1 MSRTD
6 ATATTVH
13 ALYQRENTPLPVRRR
28 RAHRIERIT
37 APVIVADLKE
47 RVA

>member
-1 MSRTD
+1 MSNSNLI
-6 ATATTVH
+6 ALTVRD
-13 ALYQRENTPLPVRRR
+13 LYKRENAPLPVRRR
-28 RAHRIERIT
+28 RAHRVGRVV